1 MRLIFATL
9 GFLLVAPP
17 AGADS
22 YEEHDYIL
30 NCSGCHR
37 IDGTGSRT
45 VPSLLAMP
53 ELNGKPGAREY
64 WVRVPGAA
72 QAPLSDARLA
82 ALMNWLVQRFTA
94 EQPEPE
100 YTAEEVGRLRSNPLR
115 DPIGKRNESQ
125 HARSH

>member
-1 MRLIFATL
+1 VRLIFATL

-22 YEEHDYIL
+22 YEEHDYVL

-53 ELNGKPGAREY
+53 ELNGKPGARKY

-82 ALMNWLVQRFTA
+82 ALMNWLVQRFTGG
-94 EQPEPE
+94 QPKPE

-115 DPIGKRNESQ
+115 DPIAKRNEIRNS
-125 HARSH
+125 RPR